1 MILALNLI
9 DLKNRIIPE
18 KSLKIIEQIPE
29 ETEINDVTNVL
40 KLIYY
45 SLFIYDKCEFIKILN
60 DNKNF
65 IIMIRRISP
74 EQAYIEESNKNK
86 KY

>member
-9 DLKNRIIPE
+9 DLKNKIIPE

-40 KLIYY
+40 NSYIIPY
-45 SLFIYDKCEFIKILN
+45 SF
-60 DNKNF
+60 
-65 IIMIRRISP
+65 MINANLLKFLMITRIS
-74 EQAYIEESNKNK
+74 
-86 KY
+86 